1 MTADHAKQIA
11 EIEKTIA
18 HLERQVAKAEKDG
31 RPTSPITERIQVNQ
45 EHIERIRGKG

>member
-1 MTADHAKQIA
+1 MTAQHLRDIA

-18 HLERQVAKAEKDG
+18 HLEKQVVKAEKDG